1 MTSDT
6 DALAGAMAGLTV
18 GGITILLIL
27 AVGFVFLLGIVWLLL
42 PFALFGIKKRLDR
55 IALALESPRYPP
67 PMGTRPGDN
76 IHIPDSAR
84 SVHPDNRPS

>member
-6 DALAGAMAGLTV
+6 DALAGAVAGLTI
-18 GGITILLIL
+18 GGITLLLIL
-27 AVGFVFLLGIVWLLL
+27 AGVFVLMLGIVWLLL

-67 PMGTRPGDN
+67 PAGTRLGDD
-76 IHIPDSAR
+76 IRIPDSAR
-84 SVHPDNRPS
+84 SMPHDNRHS